1 MSGDAIDLIA
11 ELERVIDAFAADRVP
26 YALCGGLALAI
37 HGHPRATKDIDL
49 LIPPGS
55 ISDALSAAARAGFTL
70 RAGPIP
76 LGVKT
81 ATPQTLHRATK
92 VASGSHVTTDLL
104 EVSESYRPAWEGRQ
118 VVEWR
123 GRQLSLVSKAGLVAM
138 KRLSTR
144 AKDLADVEA
153 LEGPN
158 DE

>member
-11 ELERVIDAFAADRVP
+11 ELERVVDALAIGNVP

-49 LIPPGS
+49 LIPPDS
-55 ISDALSAAARAGFTL
+55 IADAAARAGFTL

-123 GRQLSLVSKAGLVAM
+123 GRQLSLVSKGGLVAM